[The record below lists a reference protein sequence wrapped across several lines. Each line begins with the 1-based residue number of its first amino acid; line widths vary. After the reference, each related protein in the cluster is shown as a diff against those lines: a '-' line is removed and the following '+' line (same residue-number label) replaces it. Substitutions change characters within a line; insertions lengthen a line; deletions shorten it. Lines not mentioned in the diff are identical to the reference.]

1 MYLKEYS
8 LKTHDSRQTRKN
20 TRLEVS
26 MTFALNLFS
35 YFEVME
41 PFLYYWSTGLR
52 LPNPFANIRFLI
64 RFYFRWWS
72 HNHQHYTRNWSS
84 KEIIETIKNLNR
96 IPHWPSALDGQ
107 LNQPSPAPKRASQ
120 TRTHKN
126 APGPL
131 DHLRV
136 RFTVSALVRARAHWI
151 AQSRDNA
158 RLCPPVRP
166 PAAADLWTTDAFTRP
181 LKKARD

>member
-8 LKTHDSRQTRKN
+8 LKTNYSRQMKN
-20 TRLEVS
+20 NTCLEVS

-41 PFLYYWSTGLR
+41 PILYYWSTGLR
-52 LPNPFANIRFLI
+52 LPDPFANKGFLI

-72 HNHQHYTRNWSS
+72 HNHQHYTRNLCS

-96 IPHWPSALDGQ
+96 IPHWPSAPDGQ
-107 LNQPSPAPKRASQ
+107 LNQPSPALIQRASQ

-136 RFTVSALVRARAHWI
+136 RFTVSALVRARAHCE
-151 AQSRDNA
+151 R
-158 RLCPPVRP
+158 
-166 PAAADLWTTDAFTRP
+166 F
-181 LKKARD
+181 KARVSNSPIAG